1 MRAIAFPLVMF
12 LTLTGCATQSDVA
25 SGDAPGFLLGLFH
38 GFTSMFS
45 LIGSLFTEYRV
56 YAYPNSGFWYDFG
69 FCLGVILLL
78 GGGGAGAKSAKGSK
92 SNNQESVAAHP

>member
-1 MRAIAFPLVMF
+1 MRAITCLSVIF
-12 LTLTGCATQSDVA
+12 LTLSGCATQSDVA
-25 SGDAPGFLLGLFH
+25 NGDAPGFLLGLFH

-69 FCLGVILLL
+69 FCLGVVLLL
-78 GGGGAGAKSAKGSK
+78 GGGGAGAKNATDNKRS
-92 SNNQESVAAHP
+92 NQESAEALS